1 MNQFLAAI
9 ATGQGG
15 SLKPTSWSDVQ
26 ALVRKG
32 LASKVF
38 AVGDQLTCQRGST
51 TLVWDIIGFDID
63 TPADK
68 QFTHSMTLQL
78 HEVFDFVQ
86 FNAPAAMYYAEEEL
100 AAGTYHVT
108 PKNGW
113 SGGMGNGKTYQFTL
127 AKAVPKGGQIVWNG
141 AWDQDPLKYDI
152 KTYASPTSTTVIET
166 VKPTEGTG
174 GTELTTLNSGQRM
187 CYGSNNYK
195 ESAVRGWLNSDK
207 VAGSVWTPATNY
219 DRPPSWVSN
228 KAGFMNGMDA
238 DFLAVIGKTT
248 KVTCRNNVTDGGG
261 SDTTKDK
268 FFLLSRRELF
278 MGDEVSSVK
287 EGEPYPYYSDY
298 SDYTSPNTG
307 ADSNRVK
314 YKNGSPQWQW
324 ERTPYAGYSGYV
336 RFVRVAG
343 GLNKQGTEGWV
354 LKADLKNFFGST
366 SHELAYSAVTKRVND
381 EWVNGEIKR
390 IIDSF
395 NQGDDPEVGM
405 GLGSET
411 TQLIQLAVL
420 DDFDHFIKEQLHI
433 KHYVRYNDDFII
445 IHVFYR
451 IPMEVAVVVMV
462 LYTLATFHARM
473 YNLSVQKAYVKN
485 CIGLWLGYVVLEW
498 IFIWILGK
506 FLIKKVE
513 TNEEFM

>member
-1 MNQFLAAI
+1 
-9 ATGQGG
+9 
-15 SLKPTSWSDVQ
+15 
-26 ALVRKG
+26 
-32 LASKVF
+32 
-38 AVGDQLTCQRGST
+38 
-51 TLVWDIIGFDID
+51 
-63 TPADK
+63 
-68 QFTHSMTLQL
+68 
-78 HEVFDFVQ
+78 
-86 FNAPAAMYYAEEEL
+86 
-100 AAGTYHVT
+100 
-108 PKNGW
+108 
-113 SGGMGNGKTYQFTL
+113 MGNGKTYQFTL

-278 MGDEVSSVK
+278 MGDEVSSIK

-324 ERTPYAGYSGYV
+324 ERTPSAGDSHGV
-336 RFVRVAG
+336 RFV
-343 GLNKQGTEGWV
+343 N
-354 LKADLKNFFGST
+354 
-366 SHELAYSAVTKRVND
+366 VTGN
-381 EWVNGEIKR
+381 
-390 IIDSF
+390 
-395 NQGDDPEVGM
+395 
-405 GLGSET
+405 LGS
-411 TQLIQLAVL
+411 
-420 DDFDHFIKEQLHI
+420 
-433 KHYVRYNDDFII
+433 YNANGGGG
-445 IHVFYR
+445 
-451 IPMEVAVVVMV
+451 VAPACNV
-462 LYTLATFHARM
+462 
-473 YNLSVQKAYVKN
+473 
-485 CIGLWLGYVVLEW
+485 I
-498 IFIWILGK
+498 
-506 FLIKKVE
+506 
-513 TNEEFM
+513 

>member
-1 MNQFLAAI
+1 MNYLKLKQKIYEAI
-9 ATGQGG
+9 ERNPLDRSAYEEM
-15 SLKPTSWSDVQ
+15 
-26 ALVRKG
+26 
-32 LASKVF
+32 F
-38 AVGDQLTCQRGST
+38 AVCREYEKIDFQTAHAWNHELRNHISWGLRMTVSCQK
-51 TLVWDIIGFDID
+51 FDEAREFD
-63 TPADK
+63 DLMFRSLLFGAQHFFDDYLQAVEYGK

-324 ERTPYAGYSGYV
+324 ERTPHAGNSCGV
-336 RFVRVAG
+336 RCV
-343 GLNKQGTEGWV
+343 
-354 LKADLKNFFGST
+354 
-366 SHELAYSAVTKRVND
+366 YSAGNL
-381 EWVNGEIKR
+381 NHYYAYY
-390 IIDSF
+390 S
-395 NQGDDPEVGM
+395 VG
-405 GLGSET
+405 
-411 TQLIQLAVL
+411 
-420 DDFDHFIKEQLHI
+420 
-433 KHYVRYNDDFII
+433 
-445 IHVFYR
+445 
-451 IPMEVAVVVMV
+451 VAPACNV
-462 LYTLATFHARM
+462 
-473 YNLSVQKAYVKN
+473 
-485 CIGLWLGYVVLEW
+485 I
-498 IFIWILGK
+498 
-506 FLIKKVE
+506 
-513 TNEEFM
+513 

>member
-1 MNQFLAAI
+1 MIGLHTKRLQSAGLIPAITSNTMAMNK
-9 ATGQGG
+9 
-15 SLKPTSWSDVQ
+15 KP
-26 ALVRKG
+26 LG
-32 LASKVF
+32 L
-38 AVGDQLTCQRGST
+38 
-51 TLVWDIIGFDID
+51 WDI
-63 TPADK
+63 ADMVK
-68 QFTHSMTLQL
+68 KIYGA
-78 HEVFDFVQ
+78 
-86 FNAPAAMYYAEEEL
+86 NAPTEGLVLWCDAVTLFQINADAVQNGLTIVPAAREINGISL
-100 AAGTYHVT
+100 SSVVRSG
-108 PKNGW
+108 KNGW

-324 ERTPYAGYSGYV
+324 ERTPNAGSSNGVRHVSYAG
-336 RFVRVAG
+336 
-343 GLNKQGTEGWV
+343 
-354 LKADLKNFFGST
+354 
-366 SHELAYSAVTKRVND
+366 H
-381 EWVNGEIKR
+381 
-390 IIDSF
+390 
-395 NQGDDPEVGM
+395 
-405 GLGSET
+405 
-411 TQLIQLAVL
+411 
-420 DDFDHFIKEQLHI
+420 
-433 KHYVRYNDDFII
+433 
-445 IHVFYR
+445 
-451 IPMEVAVVVMV
+451 
-462 LYTLATFHARM
+462 
-473 YNLSVQKAYVKN
+473 
-485 CIGLWLGYVVLEW
+485 LGYNYASSSGGVAPACNV
-498 IFIWILGK
+498 I
-506 FLIKKVE
+506 
-513 TNEEFM
+513 

>member
-1 MNQFLAAI
+1 
-9 ATGQGG
+9 
-15 SLKPTSWSDVQ
+15 
-26 ALVRKG
+26 
-32 LASKVF
+32 
-38 AVGDQLTCQRGST
+38 
-51 TLVWDIIGFDID
+51 
-63 TPADK
+63 
-68 QFTHSMTLQL
+68 
-78 HEVFDFVQ
+78 
-86 FNAPAAMYYAEEEL
+86 
-100 AAGTYHVT
+100 
-108 PKNGW
+108 
-113 SGGMGNGKTYQFTL
+113 MGNGKTYQFTL
-127 AKAVPKGGQIVWNG
+127 TKAVPKGGQIVWNG

-195 ESAVRGWLNSDK
+195 ESAVREWLNSDK

-287 EGEPYPYYSDY
+287 EGEPYPYYSNY

-324 ERTPYAGYSGYV
+324 ERTPGAGNSGYV
-336 RFVRVAG
+336 RYVNVTG
-343 GLNKQGTEGWV
+343 GLNNSYANNSGG
-354 LKADLKNFFGST
+354 
-366 SHELAYSAVTKRVND
+366 
-381 EWVNGEIKR
+381 
-390 IIDSF
+390 
-395 NQGDDPEVGM
+395 
-405 GLGSET
+405 
-411 TQLIQLAVL
+411 
-420 DDFDHFIKEQLHI
+420 
-433 KHYVRYNDDFII
+433 
-445 IHVFYR
+445 
-451 IPMEVAVVVMV
+451 VAPTCNV
-462 LYTLATFHARM
+462 
-473 YNLSVQKAYVKN
+473 
-485 CIGLWLGYVVLEW
+485 I
-498 IFIWILGK
+498 
-506 FLIKKVE
+506 
-513 TNEEFM
+513 

>member
-1 MNQFLAAI
+1 M
-9 ATGQGG
+9 
-15 SLKPTSWSDVQ
+15 
-26 ALVRKG
+26 
-32 LASKVF
+32 
-38 AVGDQLTCQRGST
+38 
-51 TLVWDIIGFDID
+51 WDIIGFDID

-78 HEVFDFVQ
+78 HEVFDLVQ

-100 AAGTYHVT
+100 AAGIYHVT

-127 AKAVPKGGQIVWNG
+127 TKAVPKGGQIVWNG

-195 ESAVRGWLNSDK
+195 ESAVREWLNSDK

-287 EGEPYPYYSDY
+287 EGEPYPYYSNY

-324 ERTPYAGYSGYV
+324 ERTPDAGGSYTV
-336 RFVRVAG
+336 RGVAVRVIWTTA
-343 GLNKQGTEGWV
+343 LR
-354 LKADLKNFFGST
+354 T
-366 SHELAYSAVTKRVND
+366 SA
-381 EWVNGEIKR
+381 
-390 IIDSF
+390 
-395 NQGDDPEVGM
+395 M
-405 GLGSET
+405 GLPRLVT
-411 TQLIQLAVL
+411 
-420 DDFDHFIKEQLHI
+420 
-433 KHYVRYNDDFII
+433 
-445 IHVFYR
+445 
-451 IPMEVAVVVMV
+451 
-462 LYTLATFHARM
+462 
-473 YNLSVQKAYVKN
+473 
-485 CIGLWLGYVVLEW
+485 
-498 IFIWILGK
+498 
-506 FLIKKVE
+506 
-513 TNEEFM
+513 

>member
-1 MNQFLAAI
+1 MSNQFGFLSDDTFAEKMDTMNQFLAAI

-100 AAGTYHVT
+100 AAGIYHVT

-127 AKAVPKGGQIVWNG
+127 TKAVPKGGQIVWNG

-195 ESAVRGWLNSDK
+195 ESAVREWLNSDK

-287 EGEPYPYYSDY
+287 EGEPYPYYSNY

-324 ERTPYAGYSGYV
+324 ERTPNAGS
-336 RFVRVAG
+336 
-343 GLNKQGTEGWV
+343 
-354 LKADLKNFFGST
+354 
-366 SHELAYSAVTKRVND
+366 SHD
-381 EWVNGEIKR
+381 
-390 IIDSF
+390 
-395 NQGDDPEVGM
+395 
-405 GLGSET
+405 
-411 TQLIQLAVL
+411 
-420 DDFDHFIKEQLHI
+420 
-433 KHYVRYNDDFII
+433 VRYVGDTGHLNGNGASSSNG
-445 IHVFYR
+445 
-451 IPMEVAVVVMV
+451 VAPACNV
-462 LYTLATFHARM
+462 
-473 YNLSVQKAYVKN
+473 
-485 CIGLWLGYVVLEW
+485 I
-498 IFIWILGK
+498 
-506 FLIKKVE
+506 
-513 TNEEFM
+513 

>member
-1 MNQFLAAI
+1 
-9 ATGQGG
+9 
-15 SLKPTSWSDVQ
+15 
-26 ALVRKG
+26 
-32 LASKVF
+32 
-38 AVGDQLTCQRGST
+38 
-51 TLVWDIIGFDID
+51 
-63 TPADK
+63 
-68 QFTHSMTLQL
+68 
-78 HEVFDFVQ
+78 
-86 FNAPAAMYYAEEEL
+86 
-100 AAGTYHVT
+100 
-108 PKNGW
+108 
-113 SGGMGNGKTYQFTL
+113 MGNGKTYQFTL
-127 AKAVPKGGQIVWNG
+127 TKAVPKGGQIVWNG

-195 ESAVRGWLNSDK
+195 ESAVREWLNSDK

-287 EGEPYPYYSDY
+287 EGEPYPYYSNY

-324 ERTPYAGYSGYV
+324 ERTPNAGNSNYV
-336 RFVRVAG
+336 R
-343 GLNKQGTEGWV
+343 
-354 LKADLKNFFGST
+354 
-366 SHELAYSAVTKRVND
+366 RVND
-381 EWVNGEIKR
+381 AGNLN
-390 IIDSF
+390 D
-395 NQGDDPEVGM
+395 GD
-405 GLGSET
+405 
-411 TQLIQLAVL
+411 A
-420 DDFDHFIKEQLHI
+420 
-433 KHYVRYNDDFII
+433 YNSGG
-445 IHVFYR
+445 
-451 IPMEVAVVVMV
+451 VAPACNV
-462 LYTLATFHARM
+462 
-473 YNLSVQKAYVKN
+473 
-485 CIGLWLGYVVLEW
+485 I
-498 IFIWILGK
+498 
-506 FLIKKVE
+506 
-513 TNEEFM
+513 